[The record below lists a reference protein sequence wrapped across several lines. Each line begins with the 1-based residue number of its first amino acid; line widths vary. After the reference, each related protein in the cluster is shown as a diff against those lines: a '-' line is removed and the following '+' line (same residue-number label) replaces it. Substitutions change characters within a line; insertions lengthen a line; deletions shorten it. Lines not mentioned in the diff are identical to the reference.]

1 MQLTES
7 VRLKDD
13 SVIPKGSIVTVSD
26 DAMKVVY
33 PDGTSE
39 LVSYSKV
46 TTKPLE
52 LPGPKATGGA
62 AGKGDEFIPPGM
74 DRPFRPVNPEFPPS
88 KSVVDAMESPQI
100 KNMVGCS
107 GADCS
112 DIASKLFDASGGKG
126 KIIEVRPSKAGDLNV
141 YENGIKEP
149 GQFYHQVYTDGR
161 YVYDPR
167 LSSNPI
173 PKGDWEQ
180 HIKNINPGG
189 ISISDK
195 LKGLK

>member
-1 MQLTES
+1 
-7 VRLKDD
+7 
-13 SVIPKGSIVTVSD
+13 
-26 DAMKVVY
+26 
-33 PDGTSE
+33 
-39 LVSYSKV
+39 
-46 TTKPLE
+46 
-52 LPGPKATGGA
+52 
-62 AGKGDEFIPPGM
+62 M

-88 KSVVDAMESPQI
+88 KSVVDAMESTQI

-107 GADCS
+107 RTDCS

-126 KIIEVRPSKAGDLNV
+126 KVIEVRPSKAGDLNV
-141 YENGIKEP
+141 YENGVKEP

-180 HIKNINPGG
+180 HIKNINPDGV
-189 ISISDK
+189 SISDK